1 MPGDVPTLSSFFT
14 VSSFSTSMVYKQKN
28 IIIYCFNIH
37 DDVRLIFH
45 VFNINDPMT
54 IVPADWNF
62 NIFSLLSHIIWI
74 STAVSDNGSLWT
86 NVSPM
91 KEGKTAL
98 RDFFGFQCDIF
109 SLEGGNPWVE
119 WMDQR
124 PQGRV
129 GRPKW
134 LKGWSK
140 YVHLNL
146 PPFQPTQSLPSTNQG
161 SKPENI
167 WGRSKEE
174 WMIYP

>member
-1 MPGDVPTLSSFFT
+1 MTL
-14 VSSFSTSMVYKQKN
+14 
-28 IIIYCFNIH
+28 
-37 DDVRLIFH
+37 
-45 VFNINDPMT
+45 
-54 IVPADWNF
+54 VPADWNF

-86 NVSPM
+86 NVCPM
-91 KEGKTAL
+91 KKGKTVL

-109 SLEGGNPWVE
+109 SWEGGNPWVE

-124 PQGRV
+124 AQGRV

-146 PPFQPTQSLPSTNQG
+146 PPFQPTQYLPSTNQG
-161 SKPENI
+161 SKPEKI

-174 WMIYP
+174 WMIYLWGPSFFLKIWWLLLPWRYHDYCKYTEIPFVFSYVFGFQ

>member
-1 MPGDVPTLSSFFT
+1 MSRHFHHFQHPWSKNKKKSHSLFI
-14 VSSFSTSMVYKQKN
+14 TSMMMLKL
-28 IIIYCFNIH
+28 IFHIFNIH
-37 DDVRLIFH
+37 
-45 VFNINDPMT
+45 DPMT

-62 NIFSLLSHIIWI
+62 NIFSLLSHIIKI

-86 NVSPM
+86 NVCPM
-91 KEGKTAL
+91 KKGKTVL

-109 SLEGGNPWVE
+109 SWEGGNPWVE

-161 SKPENI
+161 SKPEKI
-167 WGRSKEE
+167 WGRSDED